1 MFSGVSPSAPTGQ
14 GEHALTYD
22 FSRKIELTA
31 EPVTEGHTRY
41 ILVLGD
47 APNIVTINGL
57 IDFWVAAQDPD
68 SAAAQEDLLAVL
80 ILTPDG
86 NTEAVNIEKTDDGLW
101 MIYQSHADGG
111 VIEEIQYDP
120 NDDDNV
126 LHHEVYVETFETDQ
140 VPVFLA
146 GAPA

>member
-1 MFSGVSPSAPTGQ
+1 M
-14 GEHALTYD
+14 TYD
-22 FSRKIELTA
+22 FSRKVELQA

-47 APNIVTINGL
+47 APTIVNIDGL
-57 IDFWVAAQDPD
+57 IDFWVRQNDPD
-68 SAAAQEDLLAVL
+68 DTEVQEDLRAVL

-111 VIEEIQYDP
+111 VLEEIKWDP
-120 NDDDNV
+120 RDDDNV
-126 LHHEVYVETFETDQ
+126 LHHEVYVETFDTDLVPGFQ
-140 VPVFLA
+140 V
-146 GAPA
+146 GAHA